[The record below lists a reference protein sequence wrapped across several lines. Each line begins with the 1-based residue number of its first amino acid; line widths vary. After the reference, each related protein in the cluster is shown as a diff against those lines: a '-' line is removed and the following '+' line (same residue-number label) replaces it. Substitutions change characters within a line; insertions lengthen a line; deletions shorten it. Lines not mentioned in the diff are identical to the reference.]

1 MKKTIDI
8 SVVIGTDIRTR
19 SRIRQLTDLITQDAT
34 YNVDFSKVE
43 FISRSFA
50 DELVSFIDNSA
61 GRVVCINMP
70 EHIKQLLIIVRR
82 NRNVHT
88 SIQDV
93 KGDVVKLETKE
104 QMEAFFN
111 AF

>member
-19 SRIRQLTDLITQDAT
+19 SRIRQLTDIITQEST
-34 YNVDFSKVE
+34 YVIDFSKVE

-50 DELVSFIDNSA
+50 DELVSLIDNSA
-61 GRVVCINMP
+61 GRVVCANMP

-88 SIQDV
+88 SVQDV
-93 KGDVVKLETKE
+93 KGDVIKLKTKE

>member
-8 SVVIGTDIRTR
+8 SVVIGVDIRTR
-19 SRIRQLTDLITQDAT
+19 SRIRQLADLITLEDS
-34 YNVDFSKVE
+34 YDVDFSKVE

-50 DELVSFIDNSA
+50 DEFVSFVGNSA
-61 GRVVCINMP
+61 GRVNCVNMP
-70 EHIKQLLIIVRR
+70 EHIKQLLSIVRR

-88 SIQDV
+88 SAQPS